1 MAVPKPDRFVWFGD
15 IHGPKPYEFIG
26 VSTGAPV
33 LWHPICGQTCRQAPP
48 VDKTAVKDRS
58 RPAIRARHYRSPA
71 ASGPNLVGSPGAPNV
86 KSLKL
91 LFSAHC
97 GPPCFSKRNTT
108 EQRNAFNVGLCWAPI
123 CGAPASQRCGGTS
136 TQTREKCLQPTR
148 AA

>member
-86 KSLKL
+86 
-91 LFSAHC
+91 
-97 GPPCFSKRNTT
+97 
-108 EQRNAFNVGLCWAPI
+108 I
-123 CGAPASQRCGGTS
+123 
-136 TQTREKCLQPTR
+136 
-148 AA
+148 

>member
-1 MAVPKPDRFVWFGD
+1 MAMAVPKPDRFVWFGD
-15 IHGPKPYEFIG
+15 IHGLKPYEFIG

-108 EQRNAFNVGLCWAPI
+108 EQRNASTLQCRLVLGPHL
-123 CGAPASQRCGGTS
+123 RGTS
-136 TQTREKCLQPTR
+136 VAEMRRNFHTNS
-148 AA
+148 